1 MARGQLTQVIYDTHR
16 DDDDDRYELIISC
29 GSIFALPLSL
39 EVSKIF
45 RNRLLSRP
53 LHRLSF
59 VDESRNQHTTQGKK
73 SPPKKS
79 STQRK
84 VSELRPKRPK
94 SATRILFK
102 VPTTTT
108 MKTLERAETLLI
120 EATTKPAVLVFT
132 STKSPQSLE
141 ASQKG
146 EISQRHSTA
155 AATPTNDWTKE
166 RIAEN

>member
-1 MARGQLTQVIYDTHR
+1 MEFPNFLVAGSLSRVVLFRFPVSMARGQLTQVIYDTHR

-73 SPPKKS
+73 SPPEKK
-79 STQRK
+79 
-84 VSELRPKRPK
+84 LH
-94 SATRILFK
+94 
-102 VPTTTT
+102 
-108 MKTLERAETLLI
+108 
-120 EATTKPAVLVFT
+120 TK
-132 STKSPQSLE
+132 
-141 ASQKG
+141 KG
-146 EISQRHSTA
+146 ERTEAKKTKKCHKNTLQSPDDDDDENIRTGRNFTHRS
-155 AATPTNDWTKE
+155 ND
-166 RIAEN
+166 